1 MKRFLEGD
9 QHIYTHSLCFYRTW
23 PHAPFVTGYNYLSW
37 LVAYFSVAV
46 VSLFPCMVTTVVDA
60 SVVATVVVV
69 VALTCAGGGGCGG
82 CAAGGGRGGCAAGGG
97 RGSCAAAGGCGSCA
111 AGCGSCAAGG
121 GRGSCAAGGGRGSC
135 AAGGGCGSCAAGGGC
150 GSDPQRWCWCCG
162 RALLEEGV
170 CPVVRE
176 VLLQSGR
183 ACVCGSFFGFVF

>member
-23 PHAPFVTGYNYLSW
+23 PHCYWYNYPSW

-46 VSLFPCMVTTVVDA
+46 VSLFPCMVTTVVGA
-60 SVVATVVVV
+60 AVVVATVVVV
-69 VALTCAGGGGCGG
+69 VALS

-97 RGSCAAAGGCGSCA
+97 CGGCA
-111 AGCGSCAAGG
+111 AGDGRGSCAAGG

-135 AAGGGCGSCAAGGGC
+135 AAAGGRGSCAAGGGY
-150 GSDPQRWCWCCG
+150 GSDPQQWCRCCG

-170 CPVVRE
+170 CPVVRV

-183 ACVCGSFFGFVF
+183 ACVCGSFFLVSSSEMMWTV